1 MLKPVSS
8 LKLYLDLLVAMKE
21 RFLLKQNKQNYFWV
35 SDADNKEGHLPRCH
49 VVLAT

>member
-21 RFLLKQNKQNYFWV
+21 RFLLKQSKTKLLLGQ
-35 SDADNKEGHLPRCH
+35 
-49 VVLAT
+49 